1 MSKERVIQIL
11 KDMKRFRSIN
21 DSDID
26 LLHDSL
32 INRVTNL
39 PHEAPEVVE
48 LKKQL
53 EEAEAVIRVA
63 MGAHQIGLE
72 AHNYYTNKMRKAGI
86 IQ

>member
-11 KDMKRFRSIN
+11 KDTKRFRTIN

-26 LLHDSL
+26 FLYDSL
-32 INRVTNL
+32 INRVTNM

-53 EEAEAVIRVA
+53 EEAEAVIGQRA
-63 MGAHQIGLE
+63 IETL
-72 AHNYYTNKMRKAGI
+72 NYHTNKMRKAGI
-86 IQ
+86 IK